1 MYSFNCC
8 SSLYLLVV
16 KETVLREI
24 PLQPSNSAVIK
35 KKKKPLVFQGKRA
48 ETNILDTVGFH
59 LQNTEG
65 LQVK

>member
-1 MYSFNCC
+1 M
-8 SSLYLLVV
+8 V

-24 PLQPSNSAVIK
+24 PLQPSNSAVI

>member
-1 MYSFNCC
+1 M
-8 SSLYLLVV
+8 V